1 MNERSFT
8 TTISVDRTPE
18 EVFNAVNNV
27 RGWWS
32 AGIDGPTEK
41 LGDEFTFQVP
51 GVHRSLMRL
60 TEVVPD
66 EKVVWLAV
74 DNHIAFVEDP
84 AEWNDTEIH
93 FDISERDGK
102 TELRVTHVGLVPE
115 FECFDAC
122 SRGWSFYIGE
132 SLRDLLTT
140 GTGQPAE
147 FPDELQ
153 AKAAAGH

>member
-1 MNERSFT
+1 MTSSPSRSRACT
-8 TTISVDRTPE
+8 GAS
-18 EVFNAVNNV
+18 
-27 RGWWS
+27 
-32 AGIDGPTEK
+32 
-41 LGDEFTFQVP
+41 
-51 GVHRSLMRL
+51 
-60 TEVVPD
+60 
-66 EKVVWLAV
+66 
-74 DNHIAFVEDP
+74 
-84 AEWNDTEIH
+84 
-93 FDISERDGK
+93 ISERDGK